1 MALAGLVVTRVVL
14 VSFEEL
20 FMWNILA
27 GILLSISNYK
37 YLHYG
42 LINMSLTD
50 NYSYLSSI
58 WNQTF

>member
-37 YLHYG
+37 YLH
-42 LINMSLTD
+42 
-50 NYSYLSSI
+50 
-58 WNQTF
+58 